1 MNTISNTVYGQMKR
15 DCRSEKN
22 IIPKPDVE
30 NNDNVYCNAPTEKKN
45 SYKRRYFYFYF

>member
-22 IIPKPDVE
+22 LVPKPDVE
-30 NNDNVYCNAPTEKKN
+30 NNDNVYCNVPTEKKN
-45 SYKRRYFYFYF
+45 GYMRRYFYFS